1 MHVLLFSLIFTT
13 FAINQEAIAQ
23 STLLEEV
30 KRNPDEAKSIC
41 QTFSELNKK
50 NISASSQ
57 QSIQEISNQ
66 KKISKGD
73 AEILSMYVRG
83 LYCPQT
89 F

>member
-1 MHVLLFSLIFTT
+1 MNVLLFSLIFTT

-41 QTFSELNKK
+41 QSFSELNKK

-66 KKISKGD
+66 KKISKGE

>member
-1 MHVLLFSLIFTT
+1 MNILLFSLIFTT

>member
-1 MHVLLFSLIFTT
+1 MNVLLFSLILTT

-41 QTFSELNKK
+41 QNFSELNKK
-50 NISASSQ
+50 NISAGSQKSIQKISSQ
-57 QSIQEISNQ
+57 KNISEV
-66 KKISKGD
+66 D

-83 LYCPQT
+83 LYCPET

>member
-1 MHVLLFSLIFTT
+1 MTILLFSLIFTT
-13 FAINQEAIAQ
+13 FALNQEAIAQ

-41 QTFSELNKK
+41 QSFSELNKK

-66 KKISKGD
+66 KKISKGE

>member
-1 MHVLLFSLIFTT
+1 MNILLFSLIFTT

-41 QTFSELNKK
+41 QSFSELNKK

-66 KKISKGD
+66 KQISKGD

>member
-1 MHVLLFSLIFTT
+1 MNVLLFSLIFTT

-41 QTFSELNKK
+41 QRFSELNKN

>member
-1 MHVLLFSLIFTT
+1 MNVLLFSLIFTT

-41 QTFSELNKK
+41 QSFSELNKK

-57 QSIQEISNQ
+57 QSIQDISNQ